1 MTHLTSFLPSLCRLG
16 LEAFFP
22 FSFLDRVA
30 PRASLTKSHRL
41 LATQHVNSDRSL
53 LRRQSS
59 KPGMRHA
66 LSARNIAAAE
76 LLTSR
81 WGRWSRGSYREGKHL
96 IVSAEIVWPNLQG
109 AVN

>member
-1 MTHLTSFLPSLCRLG
+1 MRCLHVTSHEPVS
-16 LEAFFP
+16 
-22 FSFLDRVA
+22 
-30 PRASLTKSHRL
+30 
-41 LATQHVNSDRSL
+41 
-53 LRRQSS
+53 
-59 KPGMRHA
+59 
-66 LSARNIAAAE
+66 AAE